1 MFLATV
7 ARSSLLI
14 LTMLF
19 SLRPFS
25 QLVTLIAAKYPAKCI
40 LFNVQGIGN
49 ESTNVLH
56 QGPSSTPATLFL
68 VSIGTGLTSSMEG
81 SGRAHNVHPGFKGAV
96 SQNINV
102 LVCQIP
108 PFLISQICR

>member
-1 MFLATV
+1 MSPQT
-7 ARSSLLI
+7 
-14 LTMLF
+14 
-19 SLRPFS
+19 
-25 QLVTLIAAKYPAKCI
+25 C
-40 LFNVQGIGN
+40 
-49 ESTNVLH
+49 STKDPIQHLQH
-56 QGPSSTPATLFL
+56 FL

-108 PFLISQICR
+108 PFLISQIFR